1 MKNRFE
7 GVTAFIKDKAEKATQ
22 SVNAF
27 VESDDAK
34 AAVAWTK
41 NAVSI
46 ATDEAVELGK
56 RAAHSELAKDAATG
70 AGIGAV
76 AAIPIPII
84 GPAIGAVLGAGAGM
98 FLNFKKNASQKSD
111 SSSKDAAN
119 IAPNMDLH
127 KRLTE
132 LDDLRQKGLLTQE
145 EFEVQKKKVLRNF
158 SR

>member
-1 MKNRFE
+1 MKNRLE
-7 GVTAFIKDKAEKATQ
+7 GVAAFIKDKAEKATQ

-46 ATDEAVELGK
+46 AADEAVELGK

-84 GPAIGAVLGAGAGM
+84 GPAIGAVVGAGAGV
-98 FLNFKKNASQKSD
+98 FLNFRKNASPKSD
-111 SSSKDAAN
+111 SSNKDAAG
-119 IAPNMDLH
+119 IAPNMDLD

-132 LDDLRQKGLLTQE
+132 LDNLLKKGILSRK
-145 EFEVQKKKVLRNF
+145 EFDAEKKKALKK
-158 SR
+158 